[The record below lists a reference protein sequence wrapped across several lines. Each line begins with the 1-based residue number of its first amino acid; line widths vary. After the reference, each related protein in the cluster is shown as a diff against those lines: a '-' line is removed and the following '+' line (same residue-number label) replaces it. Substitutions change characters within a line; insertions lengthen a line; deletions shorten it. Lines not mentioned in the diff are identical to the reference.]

1 MMEMGMVEIAG
12 DKSER
17 LEKALRGTFWG
28 AAALLMLA
36 PFIVVQ
42 FGDGLRWDAADF
54 IFVAVVIGIAGLI
67 FEGTMRLA
75 RSWTHRFA
83 IGLAV
88 VAAFLIVL
96 ANGAVGIIGNEDN
109 PYNVYFFGVIALALT
124 GAVLARFRA
133 AEMALAMA
141 VAGIAQV
148 AVALCGLAADPR
160 GAVFSAMFGGLWLL
174 SAALFNVV
182 RNQDSPLR

>member
-1 MMEMGMVEIAG
+1 VVEIAE
-12 DKSER
+12 DKGAK
-17 LEKALRGTFWG
+17 LEKALRATFWG

-36 PFIVVQ
+36 PFVVVQ

-54 IFVAVVIGIAGLI
+54 IFVAVVIGVVGLL

-75 RSWTHRFA
+75 RSWTYRFA
-83 IGLAV
+83 AGLAV
-88 VAAFLIVL
+88 VAAFLILL
-96 ANGAVGIIGNEDN
+96 ANGAVGMIGNDDN
-109 PYNVYFFGVIALALT
+109 PYNVYFFGVIALALA

-148 AVALCGLAADPR
+148 AVALGGLGADPR
-160 GAVFSAMFGGLWLL
+160 GALFSALFGGLWLL
-174 SAALFNVV
+174 SAALF
-182 RNQDSPLR
+182 RKAAREQAAA